1 MGNATWVARG
11 SACCPEVELLKFGR
25 RSGAVFGAVPMPSEA
40 PGCRRTCRDSNGEG
54 RKARQSPDHE
64 PETGGESR
72 SGTHNPLVVGSSP
85 TRPTTLYC
93 RAAPSS
99 GTHAS
104 VALARHGVPAH
115 RRLSFCCP
123 RRCRIF
129 VHLPVLSRLLS
140 SHLHGSTS
148 PCVVRLRLG
157 RFPWNLKCFRGPFGR
172 SMAWSG
178 SLSGNHGSSPCVSGI
193 LRFDI
198 LSTHCRMLR

>member
-1 MGNATWVARG
+1 MPCQCRAKLRIVGER
-11 SACCPEVELLKFGR
+11 VETR
-25 RSGAVFGAVPMPSEA
+25 R
-40 PGCRRTCRDSNGEG
+40 EG

-93 RAAPSS
+93 RVASAL
-99 GTHAS
+99 GAHAS

-115 RRLSFCCP
+115 RRAFHFAARGGAGFLCI
-123 RRCRIF
+123 R
-129 VHLPVLSRLLS
+129 LS
-140 SHLHGSTS
+140 SRAFCRPILPGFHLSVRGPS
-148 PCVVRLRLG
+148 PCRTIPLET
-157 RFPWNLKCFRGPFGR
+157 LKCFRGPFGR